1 MVVNIS
7 MLALHAKPEFTFE
20 RCLGILVSTLLV
32 VICARRYPKNSSGK
46 RKLLTGPVSDRD
58 GMVEL

>member
-1 MVVNIS
+1 MEIPV
-7 MLALHAKPEFTFE
+7 LALQAKPEFTSE

-46 RKLLTGPVSDRD
+46 RELLTGPVSDRD